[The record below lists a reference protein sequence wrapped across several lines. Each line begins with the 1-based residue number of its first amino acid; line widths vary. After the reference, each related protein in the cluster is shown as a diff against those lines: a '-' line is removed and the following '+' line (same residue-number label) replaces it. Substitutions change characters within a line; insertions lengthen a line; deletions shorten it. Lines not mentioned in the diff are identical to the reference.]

1 MLKFEDLKKDLSGLV
16 PVVVQDE
23 ATFEVLMLG
32 YQNEEA
38 FEKTL
43 ETGLVHFYSRE
54 RKKLWLKGE
63 TSGNYL
69 KVKAVYA
76 DCDCDA
82 LLIMA
87 KPLGPTCHTGKKSCF
102 FNKIL
107 ESSFPKGNF
116 LYYLEDLL
124 RQRKEVKKEGSYT
137 SKLFS
142 EGKDRILKKV
152 AEEAGEFIIASK
164 NKDNRE
170 IAYEG
175 ADLLFHLM
183 MALVEEDMGLSD
195 LIDELISRHRR

>member
-1 MLKFEDLKKDLSGLV
+1 MLKFDDLKKDLSGLV
-16 PVVVQDE
+16 PVIVQDE
-23 ATFEVLMLG
+23 ATYEVLMLG

-38 FEKTL
+38 FNKTL
-43 ETGLVHFYSRE
+43 ATGLVHFYSRE

-69 KVKAVYA
+69 KVKAIYA
-76 DCDCDA
+76 DCDQDA
-82 LLIMA
+82 LLILA
-87 KPLGPTCHTGKKSCF
+87 EPKGPTCHTGKKSCF
-102 FNKIL
+102 FNKIV
-107 ESSFPKGNF
+107 ESGLLRGSF

-124 RQRKEVKKEGSYT
+124 RQRKDIKKDGSYT

-164 NKDNRE
+164 NKDRRE

-175 ADLLFHLM
+175 ADLVFHLM
-183 MALVEEDMGLSD
+183 MALVEEDMGLVD
-195 LIDELISRHRR
+195 IIDELISRHKD

>member
-1 MLKFEDLKKDLSGLV
+1 MLKFDDLKKDLSGLV

-69 KVKAVYA
+69 KIKAVYA
-76 DCDCDA
+76 DCDADA
-82 LLIMA
+82 LLILA
-87 KPLGPTCHTGKKSCF
+87 EPQGPTCHTGKKSCF
-102 FNKIL
+102 FNKIFEAGFL
-107 ESSFPKGNF
+107 KGSF
-116 LYYLEDLL
+116 LYHLEDLL

-195 LIDELISRHRR
+195 LIDELISRHKS

>member
-1 MLKFEDLKKDLSGLV
+1 LKFDDLKKDLSGLV
-16 PVVVQDE
+16 PVIVQDE
-23 ATFEVLMLG
+23 ATYEVLMLG

-38 FEKTL
+38 FNKTL
-43 ETGLVHFYSRE
+43 ATGLVHFYSRE

-69 KVKAVYA
+69 KVKAIYA
-76 DCDCDA
+76 DCDQDA
-82 LLIMA
+82 LLILA
-87 KPLGPTCHTGKKSCF
+87 EPKGPTCHTGKKSCF
-102 FNKIL
+102 FNKIV
-107 ESSFPKGNF
+107 ESGLLRGSF

-124 RQRKEVKKEGSYT
+124 RQRKDIKKDGSYT

-164 NKDNRE
+164 NKDRRE

-175 ADLLFHLM
+175 ADLVFHLM
-183 MALVEEDMGLSD
+183 MALVEEDMGLVD
-195 LIDELISRHRR
+195 IIDELISRHKD